1 MNFKGR
7 HFKRE
12 IILVCIRWYLAY
24 PLSYR
29 NLEEMM
35 AERGV
40 CVDHSTINRWV
51 LKYTPLFEA
60 EFRKRKK
67 PVGFSWRMDETYI
80 KVRGEWK
87 YLYRAVDKTG
97 DTVDF
102 LLTAKRDAAAA
113 FRFLRKAISANG
125 TPEKINIDKSGSNKA
140 AIEVHNDILDPEF
153 ECRQCRY
160 LNNVVEQDHRAV
172 KRIVRPMMG
181 FKTFASAQITLGGI
195 EVMHMIRKGQ
205 LCPELSESLPPFEQF
220 YALAA

>member
-1 MNFKGR
+1 MIFKGR
-7 HFKRE
+7 HFKRD

-40 CVDHSTINRWV
+40 SVDHSTINRWV
-51 LKYTPLFEA
+51 LRYAGLIEA
-60 EFRKRKK
+60 EFRKRKR
-67 PVGFSWRMDETYI
+67 PVGFSWRMDETYVR
-80 KVRGEWK
+80 VRGEWK

-113 FRFLRKAISANG
+113 FRFLRKAILANG
-125 TPEKINIDKSGSNKA
+125 TPEKINIDKSGSSKA
-140 AIEVHNDILDPEF
+140 AIEVHNDIFDPEI

-160 LNNVVEQDHRAV
+160 LNNLVEQDHRAV
-172 KRIVRPMMG
+172 KRIARPMMG
-181 FKTFASAQITLGGI
+181 FKVSPPLKSPSVASKSYT
-195 EVMHMIRKGQ
+195 
-205 LCPELSESLPPFEQF
+205 
-220 YALAA
+220 